1 MATAFAFEENSGSR
15 LPQQYVEVIAKPYSS
30 LCKNI
35 GGPERDIEKIGE
47 SGLLYTSLITSTLGN
62 SYAYFRIESVTGY
75 IGRLRVSLSISS
87 SNSMSF

>member
-1 MATAFAFEENSGSR
+1 MATAFAFEEISGSR
-15 LPQQYVEVIAKPYSS
+15 LPQQYVEVMVKPYSS

-47 SGLLYTSLITSTLGN
+47 SGLLYTSLITSTLGS

-75 IGRLRVSLSISS
+75 IGRLRVSLYISS